1 MATRSVTRAV
11 QRAYQSPSRLFP
23 FLVQQQLVCPAFQE
37 DADKALHVSSS
48 ESAFSP
54 FSDKISQKSWIPG
67 SGLGSPL
74 QRDAGKGHVSF
85 LSLDTPISRATLSA
99 HLDRQLP
106 TLMQRPLSQDKVPM
120 QDFAYCK
127 PESIWKFTN
136 LNYLPPSTEMDEAIL
151 PSQNEDSTSPMLMN
165 TKRTFNPSTIVRK
178 RRHGF
183 LASRDHSDQ
192 NAAVISSFSSYT
204 QKKSRTNQFHY
215 LEFHF
220 SSHTAEYC
228 QLSVSLKLKETSV
241 TIIQI
246 EASVDKGVE

>member
-11 QRAYQSPSRLFP
+11 QQAYQSPSRLFR
-23 FLVQQQLVCPAFQE
+23 FLVQQQHVCPAFQE

-54 FSDKISQKSWIPG
+54 FLDKISQKSWIPG
-67 SGLGSPL
+67 SGLGFPL
-74 QRDAGKGHVSF
+74 QEDAGKGHVSF
-85 LSLDTPISRATLSA
+85 LSLDTPISRATLFA

-106 TLMQRPLSQDKVPM
+106 TMIPRPGIKPFLLLSQDKVQM

-136 LNYLPPSTEMDEAIL
+136 LNYLPPLTEMDEAIL

-183 LASRDHSDQ
+183 LAR
-192 NAAVISSFSSYT
+192 
-204 QKKSRTNQFHY
+204 
-215 LEFHF
+215 
-220 SSHTAEYC
+220 
-228 QLSVSLKLKETSV
+228 
-241 TIIQI
+241 
-246 EASVDKGVE
+246 